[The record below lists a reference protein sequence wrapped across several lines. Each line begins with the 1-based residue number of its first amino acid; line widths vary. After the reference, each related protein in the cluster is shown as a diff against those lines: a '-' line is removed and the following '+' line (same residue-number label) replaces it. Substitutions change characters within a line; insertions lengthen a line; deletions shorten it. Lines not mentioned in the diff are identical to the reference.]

1 MQNWIKQTYKKQMPK
16 VEVFIKW
23 VVRTAFRLLQLVVMA
38 WAVMHFVD
46 AADIIKYAVAAI
58 VVFATAYFSY
68 WK

>member
-1 MQNWIKQTYKKQMPK
+1 MLNKLKQTIKKQMPK
-16 VEVFIKW
+16 AEVFIKLI
-23 VVRTAFRLLQLVVMA
+23 VRTAFRLLQLVVMA

-46 AADIIKYAVAAI
+46 AAEIIKYAVAGI